1 MRHLLQILCAVG
13 LILPAWNRPAVA
25 QDERVSE
32 STAEQRA
39 ETEDRLRALEN
50 QIKEYE
56 ALLARRSSEER
67 SEVSSLRDLE
77 RRIRVQEQLIATY
90 RTRNRHLVEER
101 SATETSVM
109 ALQAELDRHLGQYRR
124 LVRHAYKHGRMSY
137 LSVLFTSQ
145 SVNQMLIRVKYLR
158 TFLAQRRQRLV
169 DVEETAERLGERRT
183 ALSETIGK
191 NEALL
196 TKDRQEREK
205 LADMRR
211 ERQRV
216 VDRLRREQTTLR
228 KELETS
234 RKNAEQLQARLRTLI
249 TEDADRSSALG
260 PIEAATLSAI
270 SSAFATSKGN
280 LPWPVQGVITD
291 EFGTRVH
298 PVYKT
303 RTPNPGIEIA
313 ASPAA
318 PVRAVHSGVVN
329 RILVMPGYGT
339 CITVSHGDYT
349 TVYCNLSEVGVREG
363 QRVIR
368 GQSIGKSGT
377 ADEPR
382 QNSLFFALFT
392 STGTS
397 IDPSPWLRPN

>member
-1 MRHLLQILCAVG
+1 MLCATG
-13 LILPAWNRPAVA
+13 LILAAWHSPAVA
-25 QDERVSE
+25 QEEPVTE
-32 STAEQRA
+32 STAEERS
-39 ETEDRLRALEN
+39 ETEARLRALEN

-90 RTRNRHLVEER
+90 RTRNRHLVEQR
-101 SATETSVM
+101 SSAEETVGK
-109 ALQAELDRHLGQYRR
+109 LQAELDERLGQYRR
-124 LVRHAYKHGRMSY
+124 FVRHAYKHGRMTY
-137 LSVLFTSQ
+137 LSVLLTSE
-145 SVNQMLIRVKYLR
+145 SLNQMLIRVKYLR

-169 DVEETAERLGERRT
+169 DVEETANRLGERQA
-183 ALSETIGK
+183 ALSETISE
-191 NEALL
+191 NQALL
-196 TKDRQEREK
+196 SKDRQEREK
-205 LADMRR
+205 LAEMRR

-216 VDRLRREQTTLR
+216 VDRLRREQTSLR

-249 TEDADRSSALG
+249 TEDADRSSTLG

-270 SSAFATSKGN
+270 SSSFSTSKGS

-313 ASPAA
+313 AAPAA
-318 PVRAVHSGVVN
+318 PVRTVHPGVVN

-339 CITVSHGDYT
+339 CVTVSHGDFT
-349 TVYCNLSEVGVREG
+349 TVYCNLSEVGVRQG

-377 ADEPR
+377 EAEPR

-392 STGTS
+392 SSGTS
-397 IDPSPWLRPN
+397 IDPGPWLRPN